1 MSGLI
6 NDLMDF
12 ARTRLG
18 SGLSLQISDGSGL
31 AAALEA
37 TVGEIRAA
45 HPGLDITTRIDLP
58 RNVSCDIGRIS
69 QLCSNL
75 LANAVPHGEAGGLIE
90 FVAES
95 GEFGWLISVRNRGE
109 TIKEMV
115 LAPTFDPFIR

>member
-37 TVGEIRAA
+37 TVGEIRAE
-45 HPGLDITTRIDLP
+45 HPGLDITTRIDLK

-69 QLCSNL
+69 QLCSNR
-75 LANAVPHGEAGGLIE
+75 LANAVTHGEDGGLLE
-90 FVAES
+90 LVEES
-95 GEFGWLISVRNRGE
+95 GGVGLSI
-109 TIKEMV
+109 
-115 LAPTFDPFIR
+115 